1 MIAISF
7 FKQFLLTVFINSLEQ
22 MSHYISLNN
31 FDTIKIVFK
40 MITLQINLVLLL
52 PLSLKNRLHS
62 KILKKDTL
70 QTNDIWTN
78 KQSFEKT
85 SIVRKT
91 IVRWKQLEHLYCKTK
106 SLFQI
111 FINWF
116 IVTNFSL

>member
-31 FDTIKIVFK
+31 VDTIKIVFK

-52 PLSLKNRLHS
+52 LLSLKNRLHS

-91 IVRWKQLEHLYCKTK
+91 IVRWKQLERLYCKTK

>member
-31 FDTIKIVFK
+31 VDTIKIVFK

-52 PLSLKNRLHS
+52 LLSLKNRLHS

-70 QTNDIWTN
+70 QTNDMN
-78 KQSFEKT
+78 KQTVFREDFYSAKNHCQMETTRTF
-85 SIVRKT
+85 V
-91 IVRWKQLEHLYCKTK
+91 L
-106 SLFQI
+106 
-111 FINWF
+111 
-116 IVTNFSL
+116 